1 MKKLSIFLLLNL
13 ILTTMSYSQQEA
25 RLLRFPTTDG
35 DKIVFSYAGQLYT
48 VSKQGGT
55 ARQLTTGN
63 GYAIFPRLSPMA
75 MYPLQGSIWQYR
87 SISNAC

>member
-35 DKIVFSYAGQLYT
+35 ERIVFSYAGQLYT
-48 VSKQGGT
+48 VSKQGGM
-55 ARQLTTGN
+55 AR
-63 GYAIFPRLSPMA
+63 
-75 MYPLQGSIWQYR
+75 
-87 SISNAC
+87 